1 MKTKISLAVLA
12 VVLVAL
18 PTMAQKTPEK
28 VVAAYDS
35 LANIILDMREA
46 EYDFVVA
53 VLDGHK
59 HGAKMLFKKGDYEGA
74 AAEMALF
81 ANEGDNAVGGVRKRL
96 LEGGHHFN
104 AEGEEQGIYEPGYV
118 VVTREA
124 KQKLLAASSALRQAK
139 DDVARQAAWDDFA
152 KVAKPLL
159 AGE

>member
-1 MKTKISLAVLA
+1 MTKKVSL
-12 VVLVAL
+12 VVMAIALVAL

-28 VVAAYDS
+28 VVAAYDA

-46 EYDFVVA
+46 EHDFVVA
-53 VLDGHK
+53 VLDGHM

-74 AAEMALF
+74 AAEMALV

-104 AEGEEQGIYEPGYV
+104 AEGEEQGIFEPGYV
-118 VVTREA
+118 VVNREA
-124 KQKLLAASSALRQAK
+124 KKKMLAASSALRQAK
-139 DDVARQAAWDDFA
+139 DDVARKAAWDDFA
-152 KVAKPLL
+152 GVAKPLL

>member
-1 MKTKISLAVLA
+1 MV

-28 VVAAYDS
+28 VVAAYDA

-46 EYDFVVA
+46 EYDF
-53 VLDGHK
+53 
-59 HGAKMLFKKGDYEGA
+59 
-74 AAEMALF
+74 
-81 ANEGDNAVGGVRKRL
+81 ANEGDNAIGGVRKRL

-104 AEGEEQGIYEPGYV
+104 AEGEEQGIFEPGYV
-118 VVTREA
+118 VVNREA
-124 KQKLLAASSALRQAK
+124 KQKLLASSSALRQAK
-139 DDVARQAAWDDFA
+139 DEMARKAAWDDFA

>member
-1 MKTKISLAVLA
+1 MKTRISLALMV

-28 VVAAYDS
+28 VVAAYDA

-81 ANEGDNAVGGVRKRL
+81 ANEGDNAIGGVRKRL

-104 AEGEEQGIYEPGYV
+104 AEGEEQGIFEPGYV
-118 VVTREA
+118 VVNREA
-124 KQKLLAASSALRQAK
+124 KQKLLASSSALRQAK
-139 DDVARQAAWDDFA
+139 DEMARKAAWDDFA

>member
-12 VVLVAL
+12 VVLIAL
-18 PTMAQKTPEK
+18 PTLAQKTPEK
-28 VVAAYDS
+28 VVAAYDA

-53 VLDGHK
+53 VLDGHA
-59 HGAKMLFKKGDYEGA
+59 HGAKILFERGNYEGA

-81 ANEGDNAVGGVRKRL
+81 ANEGDNAMGGVRKRL

-124 KQKLLAASSALRQAK
+124 KQKLLAASAELRQAK
-139 DDVARQAAWDDFA
+139 DDVARQAAWDKFA

>member
-1 MKTKISLAVLA
+1 MKVRIALVVLSVA
-12 VVLVAL
+12 LVAL
-18 PTMAQKTPEK
+18 PTMAQKTPK
-28 VVAAYDS
+28 TMVAAYDA

-53 VLDGHK
+53 LLDGHM
-59 HGAKMLFKKGDYEGA
+59 HGAEILFKKGDYEGA

-81 ANEGDNAVGGVRKRL
+81 ANEGDNAIGGVRKRL
-96 LEGGHHFN
+96 LEGGHHYN
-104 AEGEEQGIYEPGYV
+104 AEGEEQGVYEPGYV

-124 KQKLLAASSALRQAK
+124 KQKMLAASTALRQAK
-139 DDVARQAAWDDFA
+139 DDVARKAAWDDFA

>member
-1 MKTKISLAVLA
+1 MKTRITLVVLA
-12 VVLVAL
+12 VVLLAV

-28 VVAAYDS
+28 VVAAYDA

-53 VLDGHK
+53 LLDGHL
-59 HGAKMLFKKGDYEGA
+59 HGAKVLYKKGDYEGA
-74 AAEMALF
+74 AAEMAMF

-104 AEGEEQGIYEPGYV
+104 AEGEEQGVFEPGYV
-118 VVTREA
+118 VVNREA
-124 KQKLLAASSALRQAK
+124 KQKLLAASVALRQAK
-139 DDVARQAAWDDFA
+139 DDMARKAAWDDFA

-159 AGE
+159 NEE

>member
-1 MKTKISLAVLA
+1 MKTRISLVVMAVA
-12 VVLVAL
+12 LVAL
-18 PTMAQKTPEK
+18 PAMAQKTPEK
-28 VVAAYDS
+28 VVAAYDA

-46 EYDFVVA
+46 ELDFVVA
-53 VLDGHK
+53 VLDGHM
-59 HGAKMLFKKGDYEGA
+59 HGAKMLFQKGDYEGA

-81 ANEGDNAVGGVRKRL
+81 ANEGDNAMGGVRKRL

-104 AEGEEQGIYEPGYV
+104 AEGEEQGVYEPGYV

-124 KQKLLAASSALRQAK
+124 KQKMLAASAELRQAK
-139 DDVARQAAWDDFA
+139 DDVARQAAWDKFA

>member
-1 MKTKISLAVLA
+1 MRTRILLVVMAVA
-12 VVLVAL
+12 LVAL
-18 PTMAQKTPEK
+18 PTMAQQTPEK
-28 VVAAYDS
+28 VVAAYDA

-59 HGAKMLFKKGDYEGA
+59 HGAKMLFQKGDYEGA

-81 ANEGDNAVGGVRKRL
+81 ANEGDNAMGGVRKRL

-124 KQKLLAASSALRQAK
+124 KQELLAASAELRQAMN
-139 DDVARQAAWDDFA
+139 DAARQAAWDKFA
-152 KVAKPLL
+152 MVAKPLL